1 MFPDNTLREEIQ
13 DYQNSLK
20 AQSTKLG
27 LTTSL
32 NFEKSQIILSNGSP
46 KLITDIEAIQQWII
60 LFVTTP
66 RDTLAIYKGT
76 NFGTSYRKLLGRK
89 ILNNGYE
96 EAELEREIIEGLPLN
111 PAIKSVTNVQLSKEG
126 KYLNIDIQVQ
136 LQDGQLLDTFIEK
149 AYTIK

>member
-20 AQSTKLG
+20 AQSTKLC

-32 NFEKSQIILSNGSP
+32 NFEKSEIILSNGSP

-126 KYLNIDIQVQ
+126 KYLNIDIRVQ

>member
-32 NFEKSQIILSNGSP
+32 NFEKSEIILSNGSP

-126 KYLNIDIQVQ
+126 KYLNIDIRVQ

>member
-20 AQSTKLG
+20 AQSAKLG

-46 KLITDIEAIQQWII
+46 KLITDIEAIEQWII
-60 LFVTTP
+60 LFVKTP
-66 RDTLAIYKGT
+66 RDTLPIYKGT

>member
-13 DYQNSLK
+13 VYQNSLK
-20 AQSTKLG
+20 VQSTKLG

-66 RDTLAIYKGT
+66 RDTLHIYKGT

-89 ILNNGYE
+89 VLNNGYE
-96 EAELEREIIEGLPLN
+96 EAELEREITEGLPLN
-111 PAIKSVTNVQLSKEG
+111 PAIKSVTNVKLSKEG
-126 KYLNIDIQVQ
+126 KYLNVDVQVQ
-136 LQDGQLLDTFIEK
+136 LQDDQLLDTFIEK
-149 AYTIK
+149 AYIFK